1 MESKSNRESLEI
13 ARSTAPA
20 ALMLVLE
27 FVVLGVAIWSF
38 VTGVR
43 AESPVR
49 IVGGTLIFLLFVV
62 GIAGFFVVQPNEA
75 RVLVLFGN
83 YKGSVKKHG
92 FWWTNPFTSRYK
104 ISLRVRNFT
113 SDKLK
118 VNDLAGNPIEIA
130 AVIVWRV
137 VDTYEAKFVVDD
149 YENFVQVQSESAV
162 RHLASSYP
170 YDEPQPGEKSLRGSL
185 DEVTET
191 LRHELQ
197 ARLSRAGVVVDEA
210 RLAHLAYAPEI
221 AHAMLR
227 RQQAAAV
234 IAARTRIVEGAVGM
248 VEMALEMLSK
258 QHIIDLDE
266 ERKAAMVSNL
276 LVVLCGDRDVSP
288 VVNTGTLHS

>member
-1 MESKSNRESLEI
+1 M
-13 ARSTAPA
+13 PG
-20 ALMLVLE
+20 ALLLILE
-27 FVVLGVAIWSF
+27 FLALAVAVFVF

-43 AESPVR
+43 AESPARLVAGL
-49 IVGGTLIFLLFVV
+49 VVFLLFVLGLV
-62 GIAGFFVVQPNEA
+62 GFFVVQPNEA
-75 RVLVLFGN
+75 KVLVLFGN
-83 YKGSVKKHG
+83 YKGTVKQNG
-92 FWWTNPFTSRYK
+92 FWWANPFMSRYR

-118 VNDLAGNPIEIA
+118 VNDLVGNPIEIA

-137 VDTYEAKFVVDD
+137 VDTYAAKFDVED
-149 YENFVQVQSESAV
+149 YENYISVQSESAL
-162 RHLASSYP
+162 RHLASAYP
-170 YDEPQPGEKSLRGSL
+170 YDEAQAGEQSLRGTM
-185 DEVTET
+185 DEVTEA
-191 LRHELQ
+191 LKVELQ
-197 ARLSRAGVVVDEA
+197 ARLGRAGVVVDEA

-258 QHIIDLDE
+258 KKIIELDE

-276 LVVLCGDRDVSP
+276 MVVLCGDRDVSP
-288 VVNTGTLHS
+288 VINTGTLHN